1 MIKKT
6 LSIIIGSILIAIG
19 VNYFLIPSH
28 LLDGGIIGLG
38 LIAKYTL
45 GIKPGLTIILLSLPL
60 YFAAWFYHRTY
71 FYNGLH
77 GLFVTSFLIDYLY
90 PLSTWQTTPILISSL
105 AGGLLIGIGMSILL
119 LTNVSTDG
127 ADLLALM
134 LSRVTTLN
142 VGIYI
147 FLIDS
152 LVILFGSFVI
162 QQSTIVYS
170 AIMVFIIVLT
180 TYFLTSYFANI
191 EKSS

>member
-1 MIKKT
+1 LSSPPSLT
-6 LSIIIGSILIAIG
+6 LSLHDA
-19 VNYFLIPSH
+19 
-28 LLDGGIIGLG
+28 
-38 LIAKYTL
+38 
-45 GIKPGLTIILLSLPL
+45 LPIS
-60 YFAAWFYHRTY
+60 Y

-170 AIMVFIIVLT
+170 AIMVFIIGLT
-180 TYFLTSYFANI
+180 TYFLTSYFANS